1 VRPYKLKI
9 RLRTGTV
16 REIEIVAA
24 DEQTAMNLGRRQGRV
39 LSVTKVRQYMFAK
52 VLSPADRYTFFIRLS
67 SMLASKVGTSDALK
81 LMRDTFTGKI
91 REISSRLMDL
101 VESGEDLA
109 GAFSKIGQPDFPEA
123 TTALIQAG
131 SRSGETWRAIK
142 DAADLEQQLASVKK
156 GATGGLW
163 MGVGSFIFAG
173 LTTVASTVYVGP
185 KIMGSSMIK
194 AAGANGGAINM
205 HWVTATGN
213 FLGYTMG
220 VLLVLGLVLWGFAV
234 AGRKIAPVKAD
245 KLILKIPYYKD
256 LVLAR
261 NNYITLYGLS
271 LLVKSG
277 VRTEEALRLSA
288 TTAPAGALRN
298 DLVNAQTAVK
308 KGKPWASA
316 LSTFH
321 ATDRAALMS
330 SVDREQVFNTLDQLA
345 RQYRDLYAQRL
356 ASFVPAL
363 NLLSALFLSLSGAIL
378 FGESIFPLLIAAK
391 QLL

>member
-1 VRPYKLKI
+1 MRPYKLKI

-142 DAADLEQQLASVKK
+142 DAADLEQQLAGVKK

-194 AAGANGGAINM
+194 AAAANGGAINM

-213 FLGYTMG
+213 FIGYTMG
-220 VLLVLGLVLWGFAV
+220 ILLVLGLVLWGFAV

-308 KGKPWASA
+308 KGKPWAGA

>member
-1 VRPYKLKI
+1 MRPYKLKI

-16 REIEIVAA
+16 REVEIVAA

-39 LSVTKVRQYMFAK
+39 LSVSKVRQYMFAK

-81 LMRDTFTGKI
+81 LMRDTFSGKI
-91 REISSRLMDL
+91 REISSRLLDL

-123 TTALIQAG
+123 TTALILAG

-142 DAADLEQQLASVKK
+142 DAADLEQQLAKVKK

-205 HWVTATGN
+205 HWVTETGN
-213 FLGYTMG
+213 ILGYTMA
-220 VLLVLGLVLWGFAV
+220 VFLVVGLILWMFAV
-234 AGRKIAPVKAD
+234 AGRKIAPVRAD
-245 KLILKIPYYKD
+245 KAILRIPYYKD

-298 DLVNAQTAVK
+298 DLVNAQLAVK

-321 ATDRAALMS
+321 ATDRAALTS

-356 ASFVPAL
+356 ASFVPTL
-363 NLLSALFLSLSGAIL
+363 NLVSALFLSLSGAVL

>member
-1 VRPYKLKI
+1 MRTYRLKI
-9 RLRTGTV
+9 RQRSGTV
-16 REIEIVAA
+16 REVEIVAA
-24 DEQTAMNLGRRQGRV
+24 DEQTAANLGRRQGRV
-39 LSVTKVRQYMFAK
+39 LSVVKVRQYLFAK
-52 VLSPADRYTFFIRLS
+52 VLSPADRYIFFIRLS

-91 REISSRLMDL
+91 REISGRLLDL

-109 GAFSKIGQPDFPEA
+109 GAFSKVGQPDFPEA

-131 SRSGETWRAIK
+131 ARSGETWRAIK
-142 DAADLEQQLASVKK
+142 DAADLEQQLAAVKK
-156 GATGGLW
+156 GASGGIW

-173 LTTVASTVYVGP
+173 LTTVASTIYVGP
-185 KIMGSSMIK
+185 KIMGSSMVK
-194 AAGANGGAINM
+194 AAGAQGNAINM
-205 HWVTATGN
+205 HWVTTAGN
-213 FLGYTMG
+213 WMGYTMG
-220 VLLVLGLVLWGFAV
+220 ALLIIGVALWLFAV
-234 AGRKIAPVKAD
+234 AGRQIAPVKAD
-245 KLILKIPYYKD
+245 KAILKIPYYKD

-288 TTAPAGALRN
+288 STAPAGALRN
-298 DLVNAQTAVK
+298 DLVNAQLAVK

-321 ATDRAALMS
+321 PTDRAALTS

-378 FGESIFPLLIAAK
+378 FGESILPLLMSAK
-391 QLL
+391 QML